1 MNRVFGAGMG
11 MFGGA
16 RYLAGF
22 ALEQWKSPDEILSM
36 QEKRLAKALEDA
48 SGVSFYKEM
57 LGESG
62 FRTGTGHDDAF
73 SVLESLATT
82 SKEQIQSNP
91 GAFSPGGGGIAGD
104 GAVISR
110 ETTGSTGKP
119 LTVRMDRNASTIR
132 TALMLLNSLSI
143 GLTPF
148 SRTAA
153 LHFHD
158 GTKRRD
164 SGRMY
169 GVLPWFSLDILEDER
184 KNLETMR
191 RKGADSLGYYPSAM
205 TLLAQANL
213 DSARPVRLKQVI
225 SGAEMLTPGWRSLL
239 EESFSCPV
247 FNKYGSWE
255 FGPIAWEC
263 PEGHGMHVNTGS
275 FHMEILDGGNRPLR
289 QGTGR
294 VVMTSLCNSAM
305 PLIRYEMGD
314 LASWGGRCPCGRGLP
329 VLKSLEGRADDMVV
343 LPSGRMRSPLSVRF
357 TDLECVVKG
366 IRTYQL
372 IQEKEDLFLFRYVA
386 SAAGFKDSSRRDI
399 ERRIAIACLNE
410 PVRVEFEQADEIK
423 RNRRGKLDRLVS
435 KVSRRR
441 AISGGGRP
449 S

>member
-1 MNRVFGAGMG
+1 MG
-11 MFGGA
+11 LFGGM

-22 ALEQWKSPDEILSM
+22 ALEQWKSPDEILGL
-36 QEKRLAKALEDA
+36 QEMRLKKALEEA
-48 SGVSFYKEM
+48 SGAGFYREM
-57 LGESG
+57 LGQSG
-62 FRTGTGHDDAF
+62 LRSSVHAHAGDVF
-73 SVLESLATT
+73 SLLESLPITT
-82 SKEQIQSNP
+82 KEQVQTNP
-91 GAFSPGGGGIAGD
+91 GAFSPGGGGIGGIARG

-119 LTVRMDRNASTIR
+119 LTVRMDKNASTIR

-164 SGRMY
+164 TGRMY

-205 TLLAQANL
+205 TLLAQANQ
-213 DSARPVRLKQVI
+213 DNARPVRLKQVI

-247 FNKYGSWE
+247 FNRYGSWE

-263 PEGHGMHVNTGS
+263 PEEHGMHVNTGS
-275 FHMEILDGGNRPLR
+275 FHMEILDERNRPLR
-289 QGTGR
+289 QGMGR

-314 LASWGGRCPCGRGLP
+314 LAGWGGRCPCGRGLP

-386 SAAGFKDSSRRDI
+386 SAAGFKDSSRKDI
-399 ERRIAIACLNE
+399 ERRIAIACLDE
-410 PVRVEFEQADEIK
+410 PVRVEFEEADEIK
-423 RNRRGKLDRLVS
+423 RNRRGKLDRLIS

-441 AISGGGRP
+441 AISEGGRP